1 MVGRWG
7 EEGEGICLG
16 EEGDSFPAE
25 EGVDSRLEGEKDEEE
40 VEVAAAAAAAG
51 VAAVEEVFVER
62 PLAVAA
68 VEEEEVEPL
77 AVLELLEVEE
87 AGREILPRPG
97 CS

>member
-1 MVGRWG
+1 MVGPWG

-25 EGVDSRLEGEKDEEE
+25 EGVDSRLEGEEDEEE
-40 VEVAAAAAAAG
+40 EVAAAAAAA
-51 VAAVEEVFVER
+51 AAVEEVFVER
-62 PLAVAA
+62 LLAVAA
-68 VEEEEVEPL
+68 VEEEGEVEPL
-77 AVLELLEVEE
+77 AVWELLEVEE

>member
-1 MVGRWG
+1 MVGPWG

-25 EGVDSRLEGEKDEEE
+25 EGVDSRLEGEEDEEE
-40 VEVAAAAAAAG
+40 VEVVAAAAAG